1 MLTMSLDSPK
11 KKTNFTRFKIYAQK
25 AFIYHISQFKGCIN
39 EKITGKGSEK
49 LYDIILLSFI

>member
-1 MLTMSLDSPK
+1 MSLIVK
-11 KKTNFTRFKIYAQK
+11 KKQILQDSKYIYAQNTT
-25 AFIYHISQFKGCIN
+25 IYHISQFNGCIN